1 MIEENVYAQI
11 DEDGYSNALLEAIID
26 FKKDEAIAVPIQDK
40 YVVTRSGRRRLRKT
54 TSGWKLLVR
63 WRDGHEAW
71 IALKDLKESN
81 PDETA
86 EFAKSKGID
95 LEPAFAWWVP

>member
-1 MIEENVYAQI
+1 M
-11 DEDGYSNALLEAIID
+11 
-26 FKKDEAIAVPIQDK
+26 
-40 YVVTRSGRRRLRKT
+40 
-54 TSGWKLLVR
+54 LVR

-81 PDETA
+81 PVETA

-95 LEPAFAWWVP
+95 LEPAFAWWVPYTLRKRDVILAAVKSLIRRTTHKYGVELPRDVEHT